1 MPFFC
6 FQPNKNISLPLEE
19 IPVTR
24 VYFMFKDLERTF
36 KVLKHT
42 FEGLKCTFKGLE
54 GKILN
59 AGGNFPLRAGKKGS
73 GSGRIFACGPRGRVG
88 EPVAAFFARFASD

>member
-42 FEGLKCTFKGLE
+42 FKGLKHTFKVLKHTFQGLE
-54 GKILN
+54 YKILRGDGTFCPK
-59 AGGNFPLRAGKKGS
+59 AG
-73 GSGRIFACGPRGRVG
+73 IF
-88 EPVAAFFARFASD
+88 FLWI

>member
-42 FEGLKCTFKGLE
+42 FKVLKHTFQGLGH
-54 GKILN
+54 KILRGDGTFCPK
-59 AGGNFPLRAGKKGS
+59 AG
-73 GSGRIFACGPRGRVG
+73 IF
-88 EPVAAFFARFASD
+88 FLWI